1 MKVRHATTKD
11 IANVV
16 NASVQFAAGAYPDD
30 DVDEVYFSTVIEV
43 AITRDDA
50 VVAILEGPKGDFGGV
65 FYAALGPNPLN
76 GSLICAEAIVWTAD
90 RYRGHGPK
98 LLRFVED
105 WARKKGCKTAILSR
119 PYRQDRP
126 GKVFEAWGY
135 APAEVW
141 YRKALT

>member
-65 FYAALGPNPLN
+65 FYAAMGPHPLN

-119 PYRQDRP
+119 PYRQERP

-135 APAEVW
+135 APSEVW